1 MHKYKGSR
9 YTVQFYGGTQSLENP
24 NRDMSLLYKEHE
36 IPGVFALSRC
46 VALKA
51 KKLIRGQYFQTPG
64 ILMRGRSQPEG
75 EPEVK
80 AKNPHFPIKNP
91 HSNDILIGKRIRL
104 RREMLK
110 ISQKE
115 LGHRLGVT
123 FQQIQKYEKGINRV
137 GAGRLQEIADIL
149 DISIFFFYADIST
162 KEHILLP
169 YEEMTSSQEEHV
181 LLKSFRELK
190 PKQQKA
196 ILCLIAER

>member
-1 MHKYKGSR
+1 M
-9 YTVQFYGGTQSLENP
+9 
-24 NRDMSLLYKEHE
+24 
-36 IPGVFALSRC
+36 
-46 VALKA
+46 
-51 KKLIRGQYFQTPG
+51 QT
-64 ILMRGRSQPEG
+64 
-75 EPEVK
+75 
-80 AKNPHFPIKNP
+80 KNP
-91 HSNDILIGKRIRL
+91 HSNDISIGRKIRF
-104 RREMLK
+104 RRKMLK

-115 LGHRLGVT
+115 LGHRLGIT
-123 FQQIQKYEKGINRV
+123 FQQVQKYEKGLNRV

-169 YEEMTSSQEEHV
+169 YEEMTSNQEEHI

>member
-1 MHKYKGSR
+1 
-9 YTVQFYGGTQSLENP
+9 
-24 NRDMSLLYKEHE
+24 
-36 IPGVFALSRC
+36 
-46 VALKA
+46 
-51 KKLIRGQYFQTPG
+51 
-64 ILMRGRSQPEG
+64 MRGRSQPEG

-149 DISIFFFYADIST
+149 DISIFFFMPIF
-162 KEHILLP
+162 
-169 YEEMTSSQEEHV
+169 QR
-181 LLKSFRELK
+181 KSMSCFLFMK
-190 PKQQKA
+190 K
-196 ILCLIAER
+196 

>member
-1 MHKYKGSR
+1 M
-9 YTVQFYGGTQSLENP
+9 
-24 NRDMSLLYKEHE
+24 
-36 IPGVFALSRC
+36 
-46 VALKA
+46 KA
-51 KKLIRGQYFQTPG
+51 
-64 ILMRGRSQPEG
+64 
-75 EPEVK
+75 
-80 AKNPHFPIKNP
+80 KNP

-162 KEHILLP
+162 KEKNIS
-169 YEEMTSSQEEHV
+169 YDEIANKEEHV

-190 PKQQKA
+190 PKQKKA

>member
-1 MHKYKGSR
+1 
-9 YTVQFYGGTQSLENP
+9 
-24 NRDMSLLYKEHE
+24 
-36 IPGVFALSRC
+36 
-46 VALKA
+46 
-51 KKLIRGQYFQTPG
+51 
-64 ILMRGRSQPEG
+64 MRGRSQPEG

-80 AKNPHFPIKNP
+80 AKNPHF
-91 HSNDILIGKRIRL
+91 NDILIGKRIRL

-123 FQQIQKYEKGINRV
+123 FQQIQKYEKAINRV

-149 DISIFFFYADIST
+149 DISIFFFYADISL
-162 KEHILLP
+162 KEKN
-169 YEEMTSSQEEHV
+169 TSYDEIANKEEHT

-196 ILCLIAER
+196 ILSLICER

>member
-1 MHKYKGSR
+1 MQTK
-9 YTVQFYGGTQSLENP
+9 NP
-24 NRDMSLLYKEHE
+24 HL
-36 IPGVFALSRC
+36 P
-46 VALKA
+46 
-51 KKLIRGQYFQTPG
+51 T
-64 ILMRGRSQPEG
+64 
-75 EPEVK
+75 
-80 AKNPHFPIKNP
+80 KNPHF
-91 HSNDILIGKRIRL
+91 NDISIGRKIRV

-115 LGHRLGVT
+115 LGDRLGVT
-123 FQQIQKYEKGINRV
+123 FQQVQKYEKGLNRV

-169 YEEMTSSQEEHV
+169 YEEMTSNQEEHI

-196 ILCLIAER
+196 ILCLITER